1 MPCIPMLPSWHGAPP
16 WRESCSLV
24 SPPSHTSSWPVS
36 VSSTAQEPP
45 NLNYHIS
52 DHLPPPSSTPRPRSR
67 ASAGARS
74 LKPLKKTTQAST
86 GGALHST
93 GTPQPQ
99 LPPPRQRPRGDATD
113 RLALSLV
120 RGATLARPDHTASS
134 LAPCAPDS
142 TPPLRRHSVSP
153 GTHVLPTLVGC
164 FQPPKLQPSPVQ
176 RRRSPRVRRASAG
189 LRPRIS
195 PGCSPSSSPAG
206 PCSLHL
212 HPSVSRGLSKP
223 RAAPWENVVLTTL
236 SRGAARGLTGTPSS
250 ALGERGFHHA
260 LSRRCSGSRRGF
272 TTFSRG
278 ATPDRA

>member
-1 MPCIPMLPSWHGAPP
+1 MLHHYTA
-16 WRESCSLV
+16 L
-24 SPPSHTSSWPVS
+24 H
-36 VSSTAQEPP
+36 STGTPQPQLP
-45 NLNYHIS
+45 
-52 DHLPPPSSTPRPRSR
+52 HLRPPPTTILDTTTPIPRLGGCALPQ
-67 ASAGARS
+67 AS
-74 LKPLKKTTQAST
+74 KKTTQAST
-86 GGALHST
+86 GGALHGT

-142 TPPLRRHSVSP
+142 TPPLRRHRVSP

-164 FQPPKLQPSPVQ
+164 FQPPKSQPSPVR

-272 TTFSRG
+272 HHVFPRRYAGPSV
-278 ATPDRA
+278 A